1 MRSRLAGLFLVAAL
15 GAASSGCL
23 VLVQTATVK
32 NPAAAFGEAH
42 QRVARLEGR
51 RGKARTLNALVW
63 KREDRQLVRVEV
75 PLWLVRQVA
84 GRVDWNERPA
94 EAAQDGAR
102 LEPASAE
109 EPDEVPSR
117 GKGGRKEFSEDVARS
132 IQRHVRLGDLERAG
146 LGVFVEVEDDDEGE
160 RILVWLS

>member
-1 MRSRLAGLFLVAAL
+1 VLLAAL
-15 GAASSGCL
+15 GGLSSGCL

-42 QRVARLEGR
+42 ERVARLEGR
-51 RGKARTLNALVW
+51 RGRARTLNALVW
-63 KREDRQLVRVEV
+63 KRQDRQLVRVEV

-84 GRVDWNERPA
+84 GRVDWTDQPGEPA
-94 EAAQDGAR
+94 REGAK

-109 EPDEVPSR
+109 PTDAAPARNE
-117 GKGGRKEFSEDVARS
+117 GGRKEFSEDVARS
-132 IQRHVRLGDLERAG
+132 IQRHVRLQDLERAG

>member
-1 MRSRLAGLFLVAAL
+1 
-15 GAASSGCL
+15 
-23 VLVQTATVK
+23 
-32 NPAAAFGEAH
+32 
-42 QRVARLEGR
+42 
-51 RGKARTLNALVW
+51 
-63 KREDRQLVRVEV
+63 VRVEV

-94 EAAQDGAR
+94 APEPSQDGAR

-109 EPDEVPSR
+109 EPDEAPSR